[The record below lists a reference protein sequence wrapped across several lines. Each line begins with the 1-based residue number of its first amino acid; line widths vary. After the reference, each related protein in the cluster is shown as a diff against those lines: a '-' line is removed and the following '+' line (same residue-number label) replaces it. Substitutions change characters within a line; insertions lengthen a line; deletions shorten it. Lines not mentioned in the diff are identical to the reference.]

1 MRFRTTGCVR
11 VHIAFEP
18 AQVRADFRGMLI
30 AKVAVLFEGFA
41 DDFVQLCWQI
51 RIQPGCGD
59 GRALKTFNFRL

>member
-1 MRFRTTGCVR
+1 
-11 VHIAFEP
+11 
-18 AQVRADFRGMLI
+18 MLI